1 MKPTHIAAIAALA
14 LGLAAPAA
22 RAHHSFSAEF
32 DVNKPIKLQGT
43 VKRVQWINPHTW
55 IWIDVKKPDGTIEE
69 WGVEAGTPNTLFR
82 LGFTREALP
91 VGTEIVVSGYEA
103 RDGAKR
109 ANGRPP
115 GRADTAARE
124 RTTAAYAIVG
134 EPIAWNVPTAHVRM
148 VGSGAA
154 TLGACSA
161 RCPPHPAS
169 RSRSVKVV
177 KVLCRTA
184 DNKLERPNVLLP

>member
-1 MKPTHIAAIAALA
+1 MKLTHIVMMAMLAFGPTATAAL
-14 LGLAAPAA
+14 
-22 RAHHSFSAEF
+22 AHHSFSAEF

-55 IWIDVKKPDGTIEE
+55 IWIDVKKPDGTSEE

-109 ANGRPP
+109 ANGRDMTLPD
-115 GRADTAARE
+115 GRKLLMGT
-124 RTTAAYAIVG
+124 
-134 EPIAWNVPTAHVRM
+134 
-148 VGSGAA
+148 
-154 TLGACSA
+154 SA
-161 RCPPHPAS
+161 GNDAQS
-169 RSRSVKVV
+169 K
-177 KVLCRTA
+177 
-184 DNKLERPNVLLP
+184 

>member
-1 MKPTHIAAIAALA
+1 MKLTYIATIGALA
-14 LGLAAPAA
+14 LALSASAA

-55 IWIDVKKPDGTIEE
+55 IWIDVKKADGTSEE
-69 WGVEAGTPNTLFR
+69 WGIEAGTPNTLFR

-109 ANGRPP
+109 ANGRDMTLPD
-115 GRADTAARE
+115 GRK
-124 RTTAAYAIVG
+124 
-134 EPIAWNVPTAHVRM
+134 M
-148 VGSGAA
+148 LMGS
-154 TLGACSA
+154 SA
-161 RCPPHPAS
+161 GNDAQS
-169 RSRSVKVV
+169 K
-177 KVLCRTA
+177 
-184 DNKLERPNVLLP
+184 